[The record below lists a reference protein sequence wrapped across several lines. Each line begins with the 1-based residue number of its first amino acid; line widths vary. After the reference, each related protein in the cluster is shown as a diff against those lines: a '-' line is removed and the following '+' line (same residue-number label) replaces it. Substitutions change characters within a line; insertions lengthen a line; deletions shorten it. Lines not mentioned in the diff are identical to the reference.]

1 MEIQEKLSAANV
13 TPDMLIEAPKPVV
26 PKTEPKPTQTVTA
39 PTKPKQSAEPE
50 TITETSETAKRKA
63 AAEQVEKFFAARRAR
78 RQAQLDMLNATAAK
92 PTEPKSEPSAP
103 MPQPKPAESKAPEK
117 KEDPWAEVR
126 GMRDSVEMIADLEA
140 GGITSLDDLR
150 GFFWNFKHPDDHTD
164 ELAVLDKKI
173 RGIDKL
179 INMMKQHSQDYDI
192 YKEYQER
199 SAFTQKHFRKK
210 NAAAIDAFEEADK
223 YIAEH
228 IKVHYIKGKPPKLSD
243 LQAKSTKLKEK
254 YNALVPEHNAFVT
267 KRDTAHKYTRQV
279 RNYLQIKEQ
288 QERNRQYQ
296 EKKRTQQRKKDT
308 LE

>member
-1 MEIQEKLSAANV
+1 MPI
-13 TPDMLIEAPKPVV
+13 
-26 PKTEPKPTQTVTA
+26 
-39 PTKPKQSAEPE
+39 QSAEPE
-50 TITETSETAKRKA
+50 TINEMSETAKRKA

-78 RQAQLDMLNATAAK
+78 RQAQLDMLNASSAK
-92 PTEPKSEPSAP
+92 PTEPKLELPTP
-103 MPQPKPAESKAPEK
+103 TPQPTPTESKAPEK
-117 KEDPWAEVR
+117 KEDVWAEIR
-126 GMRDSVEMIADLEA
+126 GMRDCDKMIADLEA
-140 GGITSLDDLR
+140 GGITSLDDLK

-164 ELAVLDKKI
+164 ELAELDKKI

-179 INMMKQHSQDYDI
+179 INMMKQHSQNYAT

-199 SAFTQKHFRKK
+199 SAFTQKSFRKK

-228 IKVHYIKGKPPKLSD
+228 IKPYYIKGKMPKQSD

-254 YNALVPEHNAFVT
+254 YNALLPEHNAFVT

-279 RNYLQIKEQ
+279 RNYLQNKEQ
-288 QERNRQYQ
+288 QERNRQYK